1 MVPGRESDLLM
12 PNERP
17 LKGRVLELRGT
28 SRPRQTQTPATTENM
43 PGKNPLPT
51 DRRKRDAAPSEPREN
66 PPMESD
72 TTASP
77 LFGITRWEEN
87 LSTACF
93 SATRGAGASAASR
106 HDPLVA
112 CLTADTGRDIG
123 LRQTAPRSRLPSVA
137 AAHAG
142 ALLPAAAANSAA
154 RIRCCGPAQRPHAT
168 PYLPHSFCWMEE
180 LEAQERILRSLVG
193 PPAGAFQNLRHPAG
207 CPCLASVCDKT

>member
-1 MVPGRESDLLM
+1 MVDRHG
-12 PNERP
+12 
-17 LKGRVLELRGT
+17 
-28 SRPRQTQTPATTENM
+28 QNM

-51 DRRKRDAAPSEPREN
+51 DRRERDAAPSEPRGN

-72 TTASP
+72 AAASP

-112 CLTADTGRDIG
+112 CLTADTGRHIG
-123 LRQTAPRSRLPSVA
+123 LRQTALRSRLPSVA

-142 ALLPAAAANSAA
+142 ALLPAAAAHSAA
-154 RIRCCGPAQRPHAT
+154 RIRCFGPAQRPHAT

-180 LEAQERILRSLVG
+180 WRRSACSDLWSAHLAMLVRFRTSAI
-193 PPAGAFQNLRHPAG
+193 PPAARAG
-207 CPCLASVCDKT
+207 LSVPRK

>member
-1 MVPGRESDLLM
+1 MVDRHG
-12 PNERP
+12 
-17 LKGRVLELRGT
+17 
-28 SRPRQTQTPATTENM
+28 QNM

-72 TTASP
+72 AAASP

-112 CLTADTGRDIG
+112 CLTANFGRDIG
-123 LRQTAPRSRLPSVA
+123 LRQTALRSRLPSVA

-154 RIRCCGPAQRPHAT
+154 RIRCFGPAQRSHAT

-180 LEAQERILRSLVG
+180 LEAQERMLRSLVG
-193 PPAGAFQNLRHPAG
+193 PPGHAGAMQNLRHPEPPPSRRLPVPG
-207 CPCLASVCDKT
+207 LSVLQK